1 MFLYARLNEDGQM
14 KPWLQRHCGD
24 DAPRA
29 ICALAPKLPDNSQRL
44 LWAADSPLRKAVWNR
59 DANKMGWD
67 VISAMDTANKG
78 AISEAPFRFIRTSAS
93 ATVRQFLAFAPLD
106 DECPV
111 TCRTGGGGVEQTLRQ
126 FRPASVP
133 ALDASLQVT
142 DRTPKAII
150 RAIMIPIAAVAL
162 LLLPLAGWEAWRRR
176 DRDAL
181 TLIVAVFTALVTN
194 AALAGALS
202 DVHDRYQSRIVWLAP
217 LALFLL
223 IARWNIF
230 GLLRTKIA
238 NAGRGAV
245 LPAVAER

>member
-1 MFLYARLNEDGQM
+1 
-14 KPWLQRHCGD
+14 
-24 DAPRA
+24 
-29 ICALAPKLPDNSQRL
+29 
-44 LWAADSPLRKAVWNR
+44 
-59 DANKMGWD
+59 
-67 VISAMDTANKG
+67 
-78 AISEAPFRFIRTSAS
+78 
-93 ATVRQFLAFAPLD
+93 VRQFLAFAPLD